1 MQSTMQ
7 FIIEQ
12 QAQHAVLMH
21 KNEERMGHLEA
32 AFVTL
37 TELARNLDE
46 RIDSH
51 DDRMNSLDQHLKTQ
65 IESLHAYLQAQSEDF
80 YARLAADRADFDARR
95 AADNAEFYDRL
106 AADKAEFYD
115 RLAADKAEFYDRLAA
130 NKADFDLRLAA
141 SREEYDRH
149 LKEST
154 ERGRAIDQRL
164 DKLSDLIERDWR
176 RRNEE
181 L

>member
-1 MQSTMQ
+1 MSFEQMQSTMQ
-7 FIIEQ
+7 FIVEQ

-21 KNEERMGHLEA
+21 KYEERVGRLED

-37 TELARNLDE
+37 TKLARNVDERMDSGDERLDSLDE
-46 RIDSH
+46 
-51 DDRMNSLDQHLKTQ
+51 HLKTQ

-80 YARLAADRADFDARR
+80 Y
-95 AADNAEFYDRL
+95 
-106 AADKAEFYD
+106 
-115 RLAADKAEFYDRLAA
+115 DRLAA
-130 NKADFDLRLAA
+130 NKADFDARLAT
-141 SREEYDRH
+141 SREEFDRH
-149 LKEST
+149 LNEST

-164 DKLSDLIERDWR
+164 SKLSDLLERDVR

>member
-1 MQSTMQ
+1 MNFEQMQSTMQ
-7 FIIEQ
+7 FIVEQ

-21 KNEERMGHLEA
+21 KYEERVGRLED

-37 TELARNLDE
+37 TKLARNVDERMDSGDERLDSLDE
-46 RIDSH
+46 
-51 DDRMNSLDQHLKTQ
+51 HLKTQ

-80 YARLAADRADFDARR
+80 YARLAATKAD
-95 AADNAEFYDRL
+95 
-106 AADKAEFYD
+106 
-115 RLAADKAEFYDRLAA
+115 FYDRLAA
-130 NKADFDLRLAA
+130 NKADFDARLAT
-141 SREEYDRH
+141 SREEFDRH
-149 LKEST
+149 LNEST

-164 DKLSDLIERDWR
+164 SKLSDLLERDVR

>member
-1 MQSTMQ
+1 MSFEQMQSTMQ
-7 FIIEQ
+7 FIVEQ

-21 KNEERMGHLEA
+21 KNEERMGQLEA

-51 DDRMNSLDQHLKTQ
+51 DERMDSLDEHLKTQ

-95 AADNAEFYDRL
+95 AAD
-106 AADKAEFYD
+106 
-115 RLAADKAEFYDRLAA
+115 
-130 NKADFDLRLAA
+130 KADFDARLVA
-141 SREEYDRH
+141 SREEVDRH
-149 LKEST
+149 LHESA

-164 DKLSDLIERDWR
+164 SKLSDLIERDR
-176 RRNEE
+176 RQRNEN

>member
-1 MQSTMQ
+1 MSFEQMQSTMQ
-7 FIIEQ
+7 FIVEQ

-21 KNEERMGHLEA
+21 KYEERVGRLED

-37 TELARNLDE
+37 TELARNADERMDSADKRMDSLDE
-46 RIDSH
+46 
-51 DDRMNSLDQHLKTQ
+51 HLKTQ

-80 YARLAADRADFDARR
+80 YAHLAATRTDFDAR
-95 AADNAEFYDRL
+95 
-106 AADKAEFYD
+106 
-115 RLAADKAEFYDRLAA
+115 
-130 NKADFDLRLAA
+130 LAA
-141 SREEYDRH
+141 SNEEFDRH
-149 LKEST
+149 LNEST

-164 DKLSDLIERDWR
+164 DKLSDLMGRDLR

>member
-1 MQSTMQ
+1 MSFEQMQSTMQ
-7 FIIEQ
+7 FIVEQ

-21 KNEERMGHLEA
+21 KYEERVGRLED

-37 TELARNLDE
+37 TKLARNVDERMDSGDERLDSLDE
-46 RIDSH
+46 
-51 DDRMNSLDQHLKTQ
+51 HLKTQ

-80 YARLAADRADFDARR
+80 Y
-95 AADNAEFYDRL
+95 DRL
-106 AADKAEFYD
+106 AANKAD
-115 RLAADKAEFYDRLAA
+115 FYDRLAA
-130 NKADFDLRLAA
+130 NKADFDDRLAA
-141 SREEYDRH
+141 NKADFDARLATSREEFDRH
-149 LKEST
+149 LNEST

-164 DKLSDLIERDWR
+164 SKLSDLLERDVR

>member
-1 MQSTMQ
+1 MSFEQMQSTMQ
-7 FIIEQ
+7 FIVEQ

-21 KNEERMGHLEA
+21 KYEERVGRLED

-37 TELARNLDE
+37 TDLARNADERMDSADKRMDSLDE
-46 RIDSH
+46 
-51 DDRMNSLDQHLKTQ
+51 HLKTQ

-80 YARLAADRADFDARR
+80 YARLAASKADFDADLAATRADFDA
-95 AADNAEFYDRL
+95 
-106 AADKAEFYD
+106 
-115 RLAADKAEFYDRLAA
+115 
-130 NKADFDLRLAA
+130 RLAA
-141 SREEYDRH
+141 SREEFDRH
-149 LKEST
+149 LNEST

-164 DKLSDLIERDWR
+164 DKLSDLVDRDVR

>member
-1 MQSTMQ
+1 MSFEQMQSTMQ

-95 AADNAEFYDRL
+95 AAD
-106 AADKAEFYD
+106 KAEFYD
-115 RLAADKAEFYDRLAA
+115 RLGADKAEFYDRLAA

-141 SREEYDRH
+141 SREEFDRH

-164 DKLSDLIERDWR
+164 DKLSDLIERDGR